1 MTQVW
6 NIQIFSNSI
15 EELNQKSSQI
25 QALVDRRNL
34 LLLRET
40 TNLEACF
47 WSRFPTYEYLRVRE
61 YRMTS
66 DNMAHFVTFS
76 SDNAGLDKNSWDLGH
91 QNNFTII

>member
-1 MTQVW
+1 LIFQVW

-47 WSRFPTYEYLRVRE
+47 WSRFPTYESNVVLPEPVPP
-61 YRMTS
+61 M
-66 DNMAHFVTFS
+66 
-76 SDNAGLDKNSWDLGH
+76 
-91 QNNFTII
+91 IIVLPKASLSAVS

>member
-1 MTQVW
+1 V
-6 NIQIFSNSI
+6 FSFI
-15 EELNQKSSQI
+15 QKSSQI

-61 YRMTS
+61 
-66 DNMAHFVTFS
+66 
-76 SDNAGLDKNSWDLGH
+76 GLILQLS
-91 QNNFTII
+91 

>member
-1 MTQVW
+1 MK
-6 NIQIFSNSI
+6 NSRL
-15 EELNQKSSQI
+15 EVGHTNL

-66 DNMAHFVTFS
+66 DNMAHFVT
-76 SDNAGLDKNSWDLGH
+76 
-91 QNNFTII
+91 NNFTII